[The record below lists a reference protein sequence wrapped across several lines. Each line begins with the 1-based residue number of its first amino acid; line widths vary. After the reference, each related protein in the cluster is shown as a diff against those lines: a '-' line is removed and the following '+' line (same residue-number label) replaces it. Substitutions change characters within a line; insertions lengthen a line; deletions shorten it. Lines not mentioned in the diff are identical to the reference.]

1 MRARKIVLL
10 GGFLAFTLSQA
21 ALAGGLH
28 IHPRFVGG
36 TPPPDDLVSGR
47 GTIQEIFRVAAD
59 RWEQVYPS
67 GDGDWDVTIEYSWAS
82 SGNFGRAIPE
92 DFGGQ
97 PPRIIKGSVI
107 FRNQRSTG
115 TEDAFVGWYLDPTPR
130 DNEEYERYT
139 CYGANVSGGWLN
151 FGRIF
156 SEAKGDA
163 RGRLDLLTIATHE
176 IGHLLGLDTRY
187 SGYAR
192 QLREN
197 LYLDVTAPRPLA
209 GLALLVTLATTDH
222 LADRF
227 GLERDTALMVPDPF
241 VGERQLITGLD
252 ALAIA
257 QASSFPTVDVRQN
270 CPLP

>member
-10 GGFLAFTLSQA
+10 SGFLALALSQL

-36 TPPPDDLVSGR
+36 TPPPADLVSGR
-47 GTIQEIFRVAAD
+47 GTIEEIFRVAAD
-59 RWEQVYPS
+59 NWEAIYPS
-67 GDGDWDVTIEYSWAS
+67 GDGDWDVTIEYEWANA
-82 SGNFGRAIPE
+82 GNFGRATP
-92 DFGGQ
+92 GPAAGQ
-97 PPRIIKGSVI
+97 PPRIASGHVI

-115 TEDAFVGWYLDPTPR
+115 TEDAFPGWYLDPTPR
-130 DNEEYERYT
+130 QNEEFERYT
-139 CYGANVSGGWLN
+139 CYGANVPGGWLN
-151 FGRIF
+151 VGRVF

-187 SGYAR
+187 DGYEK
-192 QLREN
+192 QLRQR

-209 GLALLVTLATTDH
+209 GLPLLVSQGTADH

-241 VGERQLITGLD
+241 VGERQLISGLD

-257 QASSFPTVDVRQN
+257 QASSFPSVDVRQN
-270 CPLP
+270 CPSP